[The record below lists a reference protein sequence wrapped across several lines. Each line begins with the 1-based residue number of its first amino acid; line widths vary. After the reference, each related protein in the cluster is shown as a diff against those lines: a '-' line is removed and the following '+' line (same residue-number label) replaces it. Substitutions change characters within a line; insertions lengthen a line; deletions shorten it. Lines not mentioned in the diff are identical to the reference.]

1 MLVEALSF
9 SIVATFGIFGAQK
22 YVLYR
27 TKPNEPIK
35 PEKINEIVNAFILT
49 VKDKIV
55 DKPLVY
61 FDEKT
66 LPFPKKDIENALFLA
81 MHICKNANDDEQY
94 NNLKVALVTMLPY
107 YQKGVGK
114 IPIPEFPEIEGML
127 ENPNELIDIETTEL
141 VKKFDKI
148 NSNVNRK
155 KIDALKKA
163 NLKDQMNFHDKL
175 YLQKLEDRVW
185 RFN

>member
-1 MLVEALSF
+1 
-9 SIVATFGIFGAQK
+9 
-22 YVLYR
+22 
-27 TKPNEPIK
+27 
-35 PEKINEIVNAFILT
+35 
-49 VKDKIV
+49 
-55 DKPLVY
+55 
-61 FDEKT
+61 
-66 LPFPKKDIENALFLA
+66 

-107 YQKGVGK
+107 FQKGVGK